1 MKKVLIVSEFVLFN
15 DKNEKIDDSLYEE
28 KDTQEDLLVFVKKL
42 LI

>member
-28 KDTQEDLLVFVKKL
+28 KDTQEDF
-42 LI
+42 